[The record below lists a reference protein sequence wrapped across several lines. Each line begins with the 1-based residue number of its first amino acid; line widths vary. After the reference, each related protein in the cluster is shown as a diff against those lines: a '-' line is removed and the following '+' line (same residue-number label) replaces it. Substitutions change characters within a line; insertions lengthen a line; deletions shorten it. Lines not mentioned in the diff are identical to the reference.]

1 MRAYFIAGKDSSGE
15 MADSEWARC
24 LSPHFVEVVDS
35 LAQLDGSRIF
45 DFLLAKS
52 LLTIEQYDDTFRD
65 RKSSSLKDIIR
76 QVLARLMQK
85 PSPSFSQFCEALKKI
100 ENGDT
105 VLRILANTNSEV
117 MSSAATENDRPVA
130 STAKRLEP
138 SSKRPALATSLVTYS
153 ESDSTTTDDQGTDSE
168 VIWIFVINSLK
179 RQYKLQKSVIQQ
191 VIGHIVKRSY
201 GNFRFREKFVEK
213 LYKTGSVS
221 VQFGQSVSFRIVFPE
236 LKGAKDFER
245 HYDEMK
251 KMITVHLERLEKK
264 EIEILVKDGSCILEI
279 TVPGDAFINFVVS
292 LAYPN
297 SLNFLR
303 NVSAP
308 VLINIGNLEQISLD
322 QLSDA
327 SVNRFMRRY
336 SERICLGLCKAIP
349 YRLHNEQ

>member
-35 LAQLDGSRIF
+35 LAQLDGSRFF
-45 DFLLAKS
+45 DVLLAKS

-100 ENGDT
+100 ESGNT

-138 SSKRPALATSLVTYS
+138 STKRKALAAPLVTYS
-153 ESDSTTTDDQGTDSE
+153 ESDSTTTDDQGADSE
-168 VIWIFVINSLK
+168 LIWIFVINSLK
-179 RQYKLQKSVIQQ
+179 NQYKLHKSVIRE

-201 GNFRFREKFVEK
+201 GNVRFCEKFVEK
-213 LYKTGSVS
+213 MYKTGSVS
-221 VQFGQSVSFRIVFPE
+221 VQFGQRVSFKIIFPE
-236 LKGAKDFER
+236 LKGARDFQR
-245 HYDEMK
+245 HYDEIK
-251 KMITVHLERLEKK
+251 KMIIVHLEQLEKK
-264 EIEILVKDGSCILEI
+264 EIEIRVKDGSCILEI
-279 TVPGDAFINFVVS
+279 TVPGDSFINFVVS

-303 NVSAP
+303 NVSAQ
-308 VLINIGNLEQISLD
+308 VWIEIDDLKRISLD
-322 QLSDA
+322 QLSDV
-327 SVNRFMRRY
+327 SV
-336 SERICLGLCKAIP
+336 
-349 YRLHNEQ
+349 